1 MTRKEILAAAESCVC
16 GDRDKQ
22 YGAPEDSFAAIADLW
37 NAYIL
42 RKTKL
47 NPKDVANMLILMKVA
62 RNLCGREKDDNW
74 IDIAGYAACGAEVP
88 NAPIC

>member
-42 RKTKL
+42 RKTRL
-47 NPKDVANMLILMKVA
+47 SPKDVANMLILMKVA

-74 IDIAGYAACGAEVP
+74 VDIAGYAACGAEVQSVK
-88 NAPIC
+88 IC